1 MSSKKALDVQKGSWG
16 VSREAPGSPLSS
28 QRSPPSVQE
37 EPEYVPG
44 DPRVVP
50 GDARESSKVVLG
62 RPGDTLGAQEEFH

>member
-28 QRSPPSVQE
+28 QRGHPSVQE
-37 EPEYVPG
+37 DPEDIPG
-44 DPRVVP
+44 DPWVAP
-50 GDARESSKVVLG
+50 GDDKESSKVVLG

>member
-1 MSSKKALDVQKGSWG
+1 MKSKRTLGVKEESWG
-16 VSREAPGSPLSS
+16 VPGEAPGSALSS
-28 QRSPPSVQE
+28 QRGPPSVQE